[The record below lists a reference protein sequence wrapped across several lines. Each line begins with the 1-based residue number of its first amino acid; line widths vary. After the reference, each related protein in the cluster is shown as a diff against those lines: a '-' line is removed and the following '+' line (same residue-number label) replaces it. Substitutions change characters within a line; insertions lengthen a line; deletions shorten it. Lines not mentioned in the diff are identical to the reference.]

1 MDSVLVGCIIAGN
14 LFFILRISYHLKDEA
29 KRVFMYLVTLS
40 SKICITMLLV
50 VPALFIINQYND
62 VGTVLHNELEEL
74 RNEQDELL
82 AYGDGSELKVTV
94 DGGEIQY
101 NVDTEY
107 NYAEASKKLSTV
119 SERIVAIDDE
129 LNNHNSKYRNPLL
142 NLLFKYVVISYLI
155 DLVFFVVIGKP
166 DNFNMFRKY
175 KFKVTGLDKELDK
188 SKKLDGI
195 RGT

>member
-1 MDSVLVGCIIAGN
+1 MDNVLVGFIIVGN
-14 LFFILRISYHLKDEA
+14 LFFILRSSYHLKDEA
-29 KRVFMYLVTLS
+29 KRVFIYLVTLS
-40 SKICITMLLV
+40 SKFCITMLLA

-62 VGTVLHNELEEL
+62 AGTVLNNELEEL
-74 RNEQDELL
+74 RIEQDELL
-82 AYGDGSELKVTV
+82 AYGEGSDLKVTV

-119 SERIVAIDDE
+119 SERIVAVDDE
-129 LNNHNSKYRNPLL
+129 LANHNSKYRNPLL

-155 DLVFFVVIGKP
+155 DLVFYVVIGKP

-175 KFKVTGLDKELDK
+175 KFKVTGIEKELGI
-188 SKKLDGI
+188 KK
-195 RGT
+195 